1 MSKRINFSEEYPNLL
16 SKRIN
21 FSEECPNLL
30 SKRINF
36 SEECPN
42 LLSKRINFSEESKF
56 TFFFLYTLIQGD
68 KFPYQN
74 ALTLRV
80 HPVILPVLNI
90 GCSKGC
96 ACSKAHTVLCKRSTM
111 RYPYWVFSVKS
122 QKQNSVLLGHIDLIS
137 WYCGVALQVS
147 KDNFCTAL

>member
-1 MSKRINFSEEYPNLL
+1 MSIYAPQQYICLGLSNMRHNELLKKKNPNLLSKRINFSEEYPNLL

-21 FSEECPNLL
+21 FSEEYPNLL

-36 SEECPN
+36 SEEYPN

-68 KFPYQN
+68 QFPYQD

-80 HPVILPVLNI
+80 HPVILTVLNI
-90 GCSKGC
+90 

-122 QKQNSVLLGHIDLIS
+122 QK
-137 WYCGVALQVS
+137 
-147 KDNFCTAL
+147 